1 MGIPVTDGIVGNDAE
16 ASLANLGR
24 LAQYG
29 MATVDAEILT
39 IMQDKL
45 KSR

>member
-1 MGIPVTDGIVGNDAE
+1 MGEDGE

-29 MATVDAEILT
+29 MAGVDAEILR

-45 KSR
+45 RRS